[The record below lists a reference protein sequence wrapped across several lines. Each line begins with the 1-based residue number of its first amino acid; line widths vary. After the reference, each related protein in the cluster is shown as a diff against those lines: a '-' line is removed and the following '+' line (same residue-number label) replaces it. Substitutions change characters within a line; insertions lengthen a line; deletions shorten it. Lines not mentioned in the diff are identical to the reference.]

1 MISSGWVVSRPN
13 ALGALWF
20 FIAFAAL
27 LGLRMWRNRRH
38 R

>member
-1 MISSGWVVSRPN
+1 MIADGWVVSRAN

-27 LGLRMWRNRRH
+27 LAVRLWRKRR